1 MQKILLPVDG
11 SPDSLY
17 AVRQAVR
24 EFFNDPN
31 VEIHLLNVR
40 RPLSSNVGRFVS
52 RANIDSFHREEAGK
66 ALKSSRDVLT
76 KYGIPY
82 SEHIASGDKAEV
94 IVATAKR
101 LRCNLIL
108 IGTARKNALLRV
120 LEGSTTNRIL
130 QLTTV
135 PVQVVAGDQM
145 PSLMRYGWSAGIG
158 AAITALLMLAAVD

>member
-1 MQKILLPVDG
+1 MEKILLPVDG

-24 EFFNDPN
+24 EFFKNPS

-52 RANIDSFHREEAGK
+52 RSNLESFHRDEAAK
-66 ALKSSRDVLT
+66 ALKPCSELLT
-76 KYGIPY
+76 KYGIQY
-82 SEHIASGDKAEV
+82 SAHIGIGDKAEV

-101 LRCNLIL
+101 LRCSQIL
-108 IGTARKNALLRV
+108 LGTARKNALLRL

-130 QLTTV
+130 ELATV
-135 PVQVVAGDQM
+135 PVQVVSGDKA
-145 PSLMRYGWSAGIG
+145 PSLMRYGWPAGIG

>member
-1 MQKILLPVDG
+1 MEKILLPVDG
-11 SPDSLY
+11 SSDSLY

-24 EFFNDPN
+24 EFFRNPH

-52 RANIDSFHREEAGK
+52 RSNIDGFQREEAEK
-66 ALKSSRDVLT
+66 ALSPCRDLLA
-76 KYGIPY
+76 KYGVPY
-82 SEHIASGDKAEV
+82 SAHIATGDKAEV

-108 IGTARKNALLRV
+108 IGSARKNALLRV

-130 QLTTV
+130 ELTSV
-135 PVQVVAGDQM
+135 PVQIVAGDKM
-145 PSLMRYGWSAGIG
+145 PSLMRYGLPAGIG
-158 AAITALLMLAAVD
+158 AALTALLMLSAAD

>member
-24 EFFNDPN
+24 EFFNNPN

-52 RANIDSFHREEAGK
+52 RRNVESFHREEAGK
-66 ALKSSRDVLT
+66 ALKPCVEVFTR
-76 KYGIPY
+76 YGVPY
-82 SEHIASGDKAEV
+82 SEHIGTGDRAEV
-94 IVATAKR
+94 IVATARR

-108 IGTARKNALLRV
+108 IGTARKNSLIRA

-130 QLTTV
+130 QLTSV
-135 PVQVVAGDQM
+135 PVQIVSGDKI
-145 PSLMRYGWSAGIG
+145 PSLMRYGLPAGIG
-158 AAITALLMLAAVD
+158 AAITALLMLTAAD

>member
-1 MQKILLPVDG
+1 MEKILLPVDG

-24 EFFNDPN
+24 EFFKDPT

-52 RANIDSFHREEAGK
+52 RENLESFYREEAGK
-66 ALKSSRDVLT
+66 ALKPSRELLA
-76 KYGIPY
+76 KYGVPY
-82 SEHIASGDKAEV
+82 SGHIASGDKAEV

-101 LRCNLIL
+101 LRCHLIL
-108 IGTARKNALLRV
+108 LGTARKSALLRV

-130 QLTTV
+130 QLTSV
-135 PVQVVAGDQM
+135 PVQIVPGDKV
-145 PSLMRYGWSAGIG
+145 PSLMRYGWPAGIG
-158 AAITALLMLAAVD
+158 AAITALLMLAAAD